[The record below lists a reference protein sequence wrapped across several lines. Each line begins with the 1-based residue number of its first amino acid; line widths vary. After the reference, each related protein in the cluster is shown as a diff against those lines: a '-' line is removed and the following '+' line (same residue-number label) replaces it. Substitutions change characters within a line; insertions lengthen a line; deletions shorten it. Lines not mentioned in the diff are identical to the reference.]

1 MDENK
6 IWQIAFNYLTGLSF
20 SQYKLLSK
28 YFSNFKEAY
37 QAKYCD
43 LRLAGLRTKTIDS
56 FILARKNFN
65 LMEEL
70 QFIKKENISV
80 CFYDD
85 EDYPIFLKKIYS
97 PPPLFYYKR
106 TLKIDWEMSL
116 SVVGS
121 RNCSYYGERVIDNF
135 IPLLAGEGLSIISG
149 LALGIDSLAHS
160 RAIKSGGQTIAV
172 LGSGLDRTSI
182 YPFQNKGLLENI
194 INNKG
199 LVLSEFSP
207 KTKPLAFNF
216 PQRNRII
223 AGLSMST
230 LVVEAGEKSG
240 SLITARQA
248 LEEGR
253 NVLVFPGDI
262 YNYNFIGANNLIKSG
277 AYLVNNINDI
287 LQHFSLYK
295 DELNLNSKNKVN
307 DNFFKKKDLAYNE
320 LELIILRILKKGVC
334 HIDKIIEL
342 SRVNISDISANLA
355 VLELKG
361 AIKDI
366 GGKNYILA

>member
-1 MDENK
+1 MNENK
-6 IWQIAFNYLTGLSF
+6 IWQIAFNYLIGFSF
-20 SQYKLLSK
+20 NQYKLLSK

-97 PPPLFYYKR
+97 PPPLFYYR
-106 TLKIDWEMSL
+106 GALNIDWEMSL

-135 IPLLAGEGLSIISG
+135 IPLLVSEGISIISG

-160 RAIKSGGQTIAV
+160 RTIKSGGQTIAV
-172 LGSGLDRTSI
+172 LGSGLDRASI
-182 YPFQNKGLLENI
+182 YPFQNKRLFEDI
-194 INNKG
+194 INNRG

-207 KTKPLAFNF
+207 RTKPLAFNF

-223 AGLSMST
+223 AGLSTST

-262 YNYNFIGANNLIKSG
+262 YNYNFIGANNLIKNG
-277 AYLVNNINDI
+277 AYLINNIEDV

-295 DELNLNSKNKVN
+295 DKLNLNSKKEIK
-307 DNFFKKKDLAYNE
+307 DDFFKKKNVSYNE

-334 HIDKIIEL
+334 HVDKIIEL
-342 SRVNISDISANLA
+342 SKANISDISANLV
-355 VLELKG
+355 VLEIKG
-361 AIKDI
+361 VVKDV
-366 GGKNYILA
+366 GGKNYLLV